1 MSPGT
6 GDRLSPDVSAAQVL
20 ARIDDPTVGL
30 DTNWTVT
37 FVNQQAAALF
47 GRDGEELLGECGWDP
62 LEDLFGPSV
71 RDGLQRAMETQES
84 RRIETDA
91 TPLDARVRIRAY
103 PAPDGITVCVR
114 DVTADPTLDPAEDGT
129 HSSAKA
135 GTADDVAMADVDDVT
150 MADVDDV
157 TMADTDDV
165 TMADTDGKSDLEHV
179 SQRLSIAM
187 EAADAGAWEWDVQSN
202 EVIWHESMERLLGLE
217 PGTFEGTYDAFL
229 KRVHPAD
236 RDEVET
242 VLTEAL
248 DRVEDLQLEFR
259 FRDDSGDVLWVAT
272 KARLFTDDDGTPRR
286 MVGVDIDVTDRKE
299 SEAAAERAREELRQ
313 IIDLVPD
320 LIFAK
325 NREGTYLLANE
336 TTATAYGLTPAD
348 VEGRSESELVPVED
362 QHEGF
367 RKDDLA
373 VIESGEPVEVPEE
386 ELTTADGETRILRTI
401 KIPYEVA
408 GTDEDAILGYGRDI
422 TDLKRYERR
431 LEAQRDDL
439 TILNQVVRHDVRND
453 LQLVLAYAETLADHV
468 DETGT
473 EYVDQILR
481 AAREAVDITTTA
493 RDMTEVLLRAD
504 AESVPIQLQPVLEDR
519 IETARSSHRTARFRI
534 DGSIDDVRVL
544 ADDML
549 ESVFRNLFQNAVV
562 HSDVDA
568 PEIRV
573 STTVT
578 DDRVRIAVADDGP
591 GVPSGRKTEIFEEG
605 THGLDSGGTGIGLY
619 LVRSLVDQYGGDVW
633 VEGNDLGGATFV
645 VELRRAS

>member
-1 MSPGT
+1 MRSGT
-6 GDRLSPDVSAAQVL
+6 GDRLSPDGSAAQVL
-20 ARIDDPTVGL
+20 ARIDDPTIGL

-47 GRDGEELLGECGWDP
+47 GRDGDELLGECGRDP
-62 LEDLFGPSV
+62 LEDLFDPSV

-103 PAPDGITVCVR
+103 PAPDGITVCFR
-114 DVTADPTLDPAEDGT
+114 DVTTDPALDLSEDDT
-129 HSSAKA
+129 PSSAMPES
-135 GTADDVAMADVDDVT
+135 ADDAT
-150 MADVDDV
+150 MP
-157 TMADTDDV
+157 
-165 TMADTDGKSDLEHV
+165 DGDGESDLEHV

-236 RDEVET
+236 RDEVEAA
-242 VLTEAL
+242 LTEAL

-259 FRDDSGDVLWVAT
+259 FRDDSGDVVWSAT
-272 KARLFTDDDGTPRR
+272 KARLFSDDGTPRR

-439 TILNQVVRHDVRND
+439 TILNQVVRHDIRND

-468 DETGT
+468 DEPEA
-473 EYVDQILR
+473 EYVDQILH

-504 AESVPIQLQPVLEDR
+504 AEPVPIQLQSVLEGR
-519 IETARSSHRTARFRI
+519 IETARSSHRNARFRT

-568 PEIRV
+568 PEVHV

-591 GVPSGRKTEIFEEG
+591 GVPDERKTAIFEEG
-605 THGLDSGGTGIGLY
+605 TQGLDSAGTGIGLY
-619 LVRSLVDQYGGDVW
+619 LVQSLVDQYGGDVW
-633 VEGNDLGGATFV
+633 VEDSDLGGATFV
-645 VELRRAS
+645 VELRRASQPAATR